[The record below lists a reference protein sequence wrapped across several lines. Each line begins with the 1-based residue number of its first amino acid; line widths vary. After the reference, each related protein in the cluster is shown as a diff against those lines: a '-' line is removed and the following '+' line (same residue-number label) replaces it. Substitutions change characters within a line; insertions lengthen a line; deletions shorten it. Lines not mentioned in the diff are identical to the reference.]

1 VQSAVVRPEAATLIR
16 KLMADRNI
24 PAPPV
29 ERTILSVC
37 VVALCQG
44 TSQ

>member
-1 VQSAVVRPEAATLIR
+1 
-16 KLMADRNI
+16 MAERNI

-37 VVALCQG
+37 VVQICQG

>member
-1 VQSAVVRPEAATLIR
+1 
-16 KLMADRNI
+16 MADRNI
-24 PAPPV
+24 PAPPA

-44 TSQ
+44 VSP